1 MISLRSLVP
10 ETMENPNL
18 PGLEQET
25 RAFAHRLIQ
34 KGLITAHKGPET
46 SATENPN
53 DYIEDL
59 ADVIQ
64 NAVHHWIDVENSRGG
79 R

>member
-10 ETMENPNL
+10 EQMENPNL
-18 PGLEQET
+18 PSLEQET
-25 RAFAHRLIQ
+25 RAFAQRLIQ
-34 KGLITAHKGPET
+34 KKLVTAQRAPET
-46 SATENPN
+46 AATERPE
-53 DYIEDL
+53 DYVEDL

-64 NAVHHWIDVENSRGG
+64 NAVLHWIEVENSRGG